1 VRLAA
6 QVLSDTVAFALCQ
19 LRGDEIGATVKF
31 IRKMNKFFD
40 CLNTRNLYEGRNTRN
55 PNLAP
60 YTAID
65 DARLTWLIDDFL
77 KYFVDWKVACV
88 KYMLNLGTPFILT
101 EVFNQDVLGQHFG
114 HHRGRCGSNTNPTLS
129 DMDNNMTHLRVIGSQ
144 AVSGASGNTRQFNRN
159 RTIDNTPLLR
169 RPRNN

>member
-1 VRLAA
+1 LLCEYELAK
-6 QVLSDTVAFALCQ
+6 QFLIVLIKCGTS
-19 LRGDEIGATVKF
+19 EIKNKYRFSPTANGLSATVKF

-77 KYFVDWKVACV
+77 KYFDDWKVAVENRPGQFSKSEKSAMMLSYQTLEGFQITAKSIVACV
-88 KYMLNLGTPFILT
+88 K
-101 EVFNQDVLGQHFG
+101 
-114 HHRGRCGSNTNPTLS
+114 
-129 DMDNNMTHLRVIGSQ
+129 
-144 AVSGASGNTRQFNRN
+144 
-159 RTIDNTPLLR
+159 
-169 RPRNN
+169 

>member
-1 VRLAA
+1 MLFQDILIKYFSQDKRCA
-6 QVLSDTVAFALCQ
+6 QVL
-19 LRGDEIGATVKF
+19 KF

-77 KYFVDWKVACV
+77 KYFDDWKVAV
-88 KYMLNLGTPFILT
+88 ENRPGQFSKSEKSAMMLSYQTLEGFQITAKYSVRSM
-101 EVFNQDVLGQHFG
+101 
-114 HHRGRCGSNTNPTLS
+114 
-129 DMDNNMTHLRVIGSQ
+129 
-144 AVSGASGNTRQFNRN
+144 
-159 RTIDNTPLLR
+159 
-169 RPRNN
+169 

>member
-1 VRLAA
+1 
-6 QVLSDTVAFALCQ
+6 
-19 LRGDEIGATVKF
+19 
-31 IRKMNKFFD
+31 M
-40 CLNTRNLYEGRNTRN
+40 
-55 PNLAP
+55 
-60 YTAID
+60 
-65 DARLTWLIDDFL
+65 TWLTDDFL
-77 KYFVDWKVACV
+77 KYFDDWKVAVENRPGQFSKSEKSAMMLSYQTLEGFQITAKSIVACV

-101 EVFNQDVLGQHFG
+101 EVFNQDVLEQHFG
-114 HHRGRCGSNTNPTLS
+114 HHRGRCESNTNPTLS